1 MEERDKQ
8 WTMASPH
15 KLDRWLNL
23 LRGGIDMMLLI
34 LCGIHVCT
42 NITSTN
48 PLDDVWYVLF
58 MMCILKVTDNLNK

>member
-1 MEERDKQ
+1 MEEHDKQ

-23 LRGGIDMMLLI
+23 LRGGIDMILLI

-58 MMCILKVTDNLNK
+58 MICVLRVIDDVDR